1 MGMAH
6 DPHKYIYLNPGID
19 RKLSNCHVQGQKTRT
34 SNCFDVFF
42 LHYPIPSET
51 QAYRDSKIL
60 EILLQ
65 LLFFT
70 QNVLHLKGNA

>member
-1 MGMAH
+1 MYK
-6 DPHKYIYLNPGID
+6 DK
-19 RKLSNCHVQGQKTRT
+19 KQGLLIALM
-34 SNCFDVFF
+34 CFF